1 MNDIEEIY
9 LPSHNQH
16 QPVSI
21 SNHDWVS
28 VTHNRLTKRFKIWI
42 GVCTVIGIATFF
54 AALLVPILLINGKST
69 SFSTTTTTTQATSIS
84 TTTTSITSTT
94 STATS
99 TTSTSTTTSATSTST
114 TSTTS
119 RTTSTTSTSTTSTST
134 TTYTTSTSTTST
146 STTTSTTSTSTTAT
160 IGQLPLVSIN
170 GTIIGIYKTTVG
182 TNSTTATPGNYIGQ
196 YIPTESPYNACDNN
210 TGTKYLSFGTCGETT
225 IDSICGLN
233 TGLYLELQRGLSLI
247 IGLQMCTGND
257 YPERDPFIISLEG
270 SNLSGTVLNLG
281 TSWTLIYNGPSG
293 LQTDP
298 GRSTCGRFQS
308 INNTIQYKSYRFLV
322 SAKRSISNS
331 VQYSE
336 VHLYGY

>member
-1 MNDIEEIY
+1 MVKPPY
-9 LPSHNQH
+9 KPS
-16 QPVSI
+16 
-21 SNHDWVS
+21 
-28 VTHNRLTKRFKIWI
+28 
-42 GVCTVIGIATFF
+42 
-54 AALLVPILLINGKST
+54 
-69 SFSTTTTTTQATSIS
+69 
-84 TTTTSITSTT
+84 
-94 STATS
+94 
-99 TTSTSTTTSATSTST
+99 
-114 TSTTS
+114 
-119 RTTSTTSTSTTSTST
+119 
-134 TTYTTSTSTTST
+134 
-146 STTTSTTSTSTTAT
+146 
-160 IGQLPLVSIN
+160 QLPLVSIN

-257 YPERDPFIISLEG
+257 YPERDPFIVSLEG

-336 VHLYGY
+336 IQLHGY

>member
-16 QPVSI
+16 ETVSKP
-21 SNHDWVS
+21 NQDWVS
-28 VTHNRLTKRFKIWI
+28 VTHNRLSKRFKIWI
-42 GVCTVIGIATFF
+42 GVCTVLVLQPQ
-54 AALLVPILLINGKST
+54 LLKLHQYLQQQPRPRVQPQLQRLRHRQPQEQLLRHQHLRHRQPQEQLPRHQHQQPQLQQQRPRRQLQQQQQSV
-69 SFSTTTTTTQATSIS
+69 S
-84 TTTTSITSTT
+84 
-94 STATS
+94 
-99 TTSTSTTTSATSTST
+99 
-114 TSTTS
+114 
-119 RTTSTTSTSTTSTST
+119 
-134 TTYTTSTSTTST
+134 
-146 STTTSTTSTSTTAT
+146 
-160 IGQLPLVSIN
+160 QLPLVSIN

-233 TGLYLELQRGLSLI
+233 TGLYLELQRGSSLI

-257 YPERDPFIISLEG
+257 YPERDPFIVSLEG

-281 TSWTLIYNGPSG
+281 TSWTLIYNGSSG
-293 LQTDP
+293 LQIDP
-298 GRSTCGRFQS
+298 GRSTCGRLQS

-336 VHLYGY
+336 IHLYGY